1 MDRLFQML
9 MNSVMRKLVNMLVN
23 RGADHF
29 AGKGKPASEMTQAE
43 RQQAQAAKATAKRA
57 RDLGK
62 LARRLR

>member
-9 MNSVMRKLVNMLVN
+9 VNTVLRKLVKTVVN

-29 AGKGKPASEMTQAE
+29 AGKGKPASEMTEAE
-43 RQQAQAAKATAKRA
+43 RQQAQAAKAMAKRA
-57 RDLGK
+57 RDLSK